1 MAGGTLT
8 PLAPLTMQELKL
20 SQTLDG
26 ANMSPYHTTGE
37 FAASVFYGCFISF
50 VRIIHVTFHSP
61 NQKIVLLIFVNVKM
75 QEC

>member
-1 MAGGTLT
+1 MTGGTLT

-37 FAASVFYGCFISF
+37 LTSF
-50 VRIIHVTFHSP
+50 VILQKKFPLLLFIDVVTHFF
-61 NQKIVLLIFVNVKM
+61 ICDLYL
-75 QEC
+75 

>member
-26 ANMSPYHTTGE
+26 ANMSPYHTAGE
-37 FAASVFYGCFISF
+37 FRHLNTIFKMSLFL
-50 VRIIHVTFHSP
+50 
-61 NQKIVLLIFVNVKM
+61 NKLI
-75 QEC
+75 

>member
-1 MAGGTLT
+1 MTGGTLT

-37 FAASVFYGCFISF
+37 FATSLSYNRLIIVFAC
-50 VRIIHVTFHSP
+50 
-61 NQKIVLLIFVNVKM
+61 
-75 QEC
+75 

>member
-1 MAGGTLT
+1 MTGGTLT

-37 FAASVFYGCFISF
+37 FY
-50 VRIIHVTFHSP
+50 VTS
-61 NQKIVLLIFVNVKM
+61 NKLI
-75 QEC
+75 